1 MAFSL
6 SRWRP
11 RHLLFAWAAYWIIL
25 LATFMGSALRTALFA
40 ISAPNGHGTISV
52 NMGDGVL
59 SILAK
64 SDTMTY
70 TSSASLLS
78 IALWVAG
85 PPLLLFVLWAATRS
99 SPAAAHE
106 RVS

>member
-1 MAFSL
+1 MPFSL

-11 RHLLFAWAAYWIIL
+11 RHLLLAWGAYWIAL
-25 LATFMGSALRTALFA
+25 LAISSASALRAALA
-40 ISAPNGHGTISV
+40 ATSAPDGHGSISV
-52 NMGDGVL
+52 NMANGVL
-59 SILAK
+59 TLLAK
-64 SDTMTY
+64 SDTSTY
-70 TSSASLLS
+70 TGSASLLS